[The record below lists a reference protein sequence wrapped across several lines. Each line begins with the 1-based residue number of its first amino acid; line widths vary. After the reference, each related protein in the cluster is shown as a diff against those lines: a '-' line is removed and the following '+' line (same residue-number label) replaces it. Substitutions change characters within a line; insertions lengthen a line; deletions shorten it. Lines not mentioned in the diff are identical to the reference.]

1 MGRLGKVGGSVDS
14 SLKTDK
20 MIVDDNVQKTRGF
33 SPNMAQFLINDANK
47 IMQSNK
53 NEAVNVLPIETTT
66 VRDWGEPAYQ
76 GGFTG
81 DTRKIAN
88 PHSTRYYTVGKK

>member
-1 MGRLGKVGGSVDS
+1 
-14 SLKTDK
+14 
-20 MIVDDNVQKTRGF
+20 MIVDDTVQKERSIMDAGGL
-33 SPNMAQFLINDANK
+33 SPNMASFLMKDAQN
-47 IMQSNK
+47 IISN
-53 NEAVNVLPIETTT
+53 APPSVTTT
-66 VRDWGEPAYQ
+66 RDWGEPAYQ

>member
-1 MGRLGKVGGSVDS
+1 
-14 SLKTDK
+14 
-20 MIVDDNVQKTRGF
+20 MIVDNTVQKEKNIMNAGGL
-33 SPNMAQFLINDANK
+33 SPNMASFLINDANK

-53 NEAVNVLPIETTT
+53 NNVLPIETTT